1 MYYVNKKFV
10 NLVRMF
16 IPFGITLLSGFF
28 LESLAPVKNLSIVF
42 LVVGL
47 VSNFYYPEI
56 VIIEGKKLKLKLA
69 LSKKYRE
76 YSMDNLEVGVD
87 NRARYLIL
95 NLNRKYRLD
104 VTTMSKDLYY
114 QLKPYIKIRNQ

>member
-10 NLVRMF
+10 SLVRMF
-16 IPFGITLLSGFF
+16 IPLGITLISGFF
-28 LESLAPVKNLSIVF
+28 LESLAGVKNLSVVF

-47 VSNFYYPEI
+47 VSNLYYPEI
-56 VIIEGKKLKLKLA
+56 VIVEGKMLKLKLA
-69 LSKKYRE
+69 LSKKHKE
-76 YSMDNLEVGVD
+76 YSIEGLEISVD

-95 NLNRKYRLD
+95 NLDRKYRLD

-114 QLKPYIKIRNQ
+114 QLKPYIKISN